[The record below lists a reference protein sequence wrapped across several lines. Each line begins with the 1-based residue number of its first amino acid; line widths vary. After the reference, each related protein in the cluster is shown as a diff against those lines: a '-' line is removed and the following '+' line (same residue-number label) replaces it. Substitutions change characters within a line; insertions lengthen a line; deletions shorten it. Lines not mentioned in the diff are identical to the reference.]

1 MTQQYRDTRT
11 PDDNRP
17 RKPGRRGR
25 SGSTWRPDIVA
36 AGAALAAIGA
46 LAAVAVT
53 GTAVSAMTVATGA
66 AAAAAVAA
74 VLALHRQQRRAARN
88 AANAADRLE
97 AAQDRLW
104 ELSECLDRQR
114 RLSDAQGAAIVRHDL
129 KGRFTFVNDVFC
141 NTFGLGRADVI
152 GRAAMP
158 VPLDGASEGS
168 GGDGDLPTGA
178 FEPIDAR
185 YRTVDGIRWFTWQDF
200 PVRDATGRIVETQ
213 SVGIDITDRKETE
226 LALRQA
232 RDEAQ
237 QASRAK
243 SRFLASV
250 SHEIRTP
257 MNGIIGMTDLLIDS
271 GLTPEQASYA
281 NAVHGSARSLL
292 SLIEQILD
300 FSRIEAGRVEFA
312 DAPFAIAKLVSDVA
326 ELLAPRAAEK
336 GLEIAAVASR
346 AVPGAIL
353 GDADRL
359 RQVLVNLAGNG
370 IKFTD
375 RGGVAMLVDVE
386 HGRDAGEAGEL
397 VIAVSDT
404 GIGIAADDVERMFEE
419 FEQADLQ
426 AARRGGAGLGLAIC
440 RRLVAAMGGSISVE
454 SRPGSGS
461 TFRVRLPC
469 RPAREA
475 EAPAAPPTAPADG
488 QPLPEG
494 GLLKRRRLLVASPSA
509 IVRDTLGAV
518 LRDHGAD
525 VVDRRDMAS
534 ELDDGTDAGPGTGG
548 QDAFDAAF
556 IDLPLADA
564 DLPPRVPRIV
574 LLSPGDRSKLAET
587 LDRGFAG
594 YLIKPIRTQSL
605 LTRLGAVFGAPA
617 PSASGAVESDP
628 GRPSK
633 PLSVLLAEDDDVNA
647 LLAEAVLTRLG
658 HAVTRVPDG
667 RQAVEAVAA
676 AARREAPFD
685 APFDVVLMDVRMPV
699 LDGLGAARA
708 IRATDAALPIIA
720 LTANAFAEDRAACHA
735 AGMNAFLSKPVDR
748 NDLADCLDRLT
759 GDTFRQHMS
768 AADRG

>member
-1 MTQQYRDTRT
+1 MIQHSGDART
-11 PDDNRP
+11 PDDTRP
-17 RKPGRRGR
+17 RKPRGR
-25 SGSTWRPDIVA
+25 SGSAWRPDIA
-36 AGAALAAIGA
+36 ATGAALAAIGA
-46 LAAVAVT
+46 LATVAVT

-74 VLALHRQQRRAARN
+74 VLVLHRQQRRSARAAARS
-88 AANAADRLE
+88 ADQLE

-141 NTFGLGRADVI
+141 NTFGLGRADVV

-168 GGDGDLPTGA
+168 GVDGDLPAGA
-178 FEPIDAR
+178 FEPVDAR

-226 LALRQA
+226 LALRLA

-257 MNGIIGMTDLLIDS
+257 MNGIIGMTDLLVDS

-281 NAVHGSARSLL
+281 NAVHGSARALL

-375 RGGVAMLVDVE
+375 RGGVAILVDVE
-386 HGRDAGEAGEL
+386 HGHDAGEAGEL

-404 GIGIAADDVERMFEE
+404 GIGIAADDIERMFEE

-454 SRPGSGS
+454 SRPGGGS

-475 EAPAAPPTAPADG
+475 EAPAAPPAASADG
-488 QPLPEG
+488 HPLPEG
-494 GLLKRRRLLVASPSA
+494 GLLKGRRLLVASPSA

-525 VVDRRDMAS
+525 VVDRPDMAS
-534 ELDDGTDAGPGTGG
+534 EPVTDAEPDTGG
-548 QDAFDAAF
+548 QGAFDAAF

-617 PSASGAVESDP
+617 PSASGVIEPDP
-628 GRPSK
+628 GRPRK
-633 PLSVLLAEDDDVNA
+633 PLSLLLAEDDDVNA

-667 RQAVEAVAA
+667 RQAVETVAA

-685 APFDVVLMDVRMPV
+685 APFDAVLMDVRMPV

-748 NDLADCLDRLT
+748 NDLAACLDRLT